1 MMTAIY
7 LLIALIV
14 VALIARFVN
23 TNADIPGEIKRVV
36 NLVVALIIVGIA
48 LWLINT
54 FIPMA
59 QSIKT
64 ILNIVVVVATC
75 VFVLQ
80 ALGVW
85 NQMIRMCKSMSAHLT
100 APRPPEPSDK
110 APENA
115 KPSEQH

>member
-1 MMTAIY
+1 MFMMTAIY

-23 TNADIPGEIKRVV
+23 TSAEIPSEIKRVV

-64 ILNIVVVVATC
+64 ILNIVATC

-85 NQMIRMCKSMSAHLT
+85 NQVVRTSKGMWARMT

>member
-1 MMTAIY
+1 MTALY

-14 VALIARFVN
+14 VALVARFVN
-23 TNADIPGEIKRVV
+23 TSAEIPSEVKRVV
-36 NLVVALIIVGIA
+36 NLVVALIIVGVT

-85 NQMIRMCKSMSAHLT
+85 TQMVRMSKGMWARMT
-100 APRPPEPSDK
+100 APRSPEPSDK
-110 APENA
+110 AHENA
-115 KPSEQH
+115 KPSVQH